1 MEETLDSILL
11 GIVQG
16 LTEFLPVS
24 SSGHLVLAQEI
35 LNASFGQGI
44 LFEVAV
50 HIATLFAIL
59 IFYRRRVA
67 NLVYGTLTRERHALE
82 YAGKLIVGTLPA
94 VAVALLLRD
103 FIEEQFDSL
112 LGVGICLIIT
122 GFLVWSTRF
131 TIKDGGIESSGT
143 NEPTW
148 AGALL
153 IGCVQ
158 AFAILPGI
166 SRSGSTVAAGL
177 ALGLN
182 PLAAAEFSFMLGMIA
197 MAGAGVLLLPELTSI
212 DPSVVGPILFGSVAA
227 LFSGLAA
234 LAAFVWLLRTQ
245 RFYAFAWYAWL
256 VGGITVFWV
265 LT

>member
-1 MEETLDSILL
+1 MEEILDSILL

-24 SSGHLVLAQEI
+24 SSGHLVLAQEL
-35 LNASFGQGI
+35 LNADLGQGI

-59 IFYRRRVA
+59 IFYRRRVWQ
-67 NLVYGTLTRERHALE
+67 LLYGTLTRNRHALQ
-82 YAGKLIVGTLPA
+82 YTGKLIVGTVPA
-94 VAVALLLRD
+94 VIVALLFRHW
-103 FIEEQFDSL
+103 IEEQFDSL
-112 LGVGICLIIT
+112 LGVGICLILT
-122 GFLVWSTRF
+122 GFIVWSTKY
-131 TIKDGGIESSGT
+131 TNKHSGT

-148 AGALL
+148 KGAVL

-197 MAGAGVLLLPELTSI
+197 MAGAGVLLLPELSNVDPGLMTSI
-212 DPSVVGPILFGSVAA
+212 TFGSIAA
-227 LFSGLAA
+227 LLSGLVA
-234 LAAFVWLLRTQ
+234 LSAFVWLLRTQ
-245 RFYAFAWYAWL
+245 RFYVFAWYAWV
-256 VGGITVFWV
+256 VGAITVIWA
-265 LT
+265 LN

>member
-1 MEETLDSILL
+1 MEGILDSILL

-24 SSGHLVLAQEI
+24 SSGHLVLAQE
-35 LNASFGQGI
+35 LLGANLGQGI

-59 IFYRRRVA
+59 IFYRRRVSK
-67 NLVYGTLTRERHALE
+67 LIYGTVTRNRQALE

-94 VAVALLLRD
+94 VVVALLFRSW
-103 FIEEQFDSL
+103 IEEQFNSL
-112 LGVGICLIIT
+112 LGVGICLIVT

-131 TIKDGGIESSGT
+131 TIKDRGQD
-143 NEPTW
+143 EPTW
-148 AGALL
+148 GAAFV

-197 MAGAGVLLLPELTSI
+197 MAGAGVLLLPELTSV
-212 DPSVVGPILFGSVAA
+212 DPELMKSITAGSLAA
-227 LFSGLAA
+227 LISGLLA

-245 RFYAFAWYAWL
+245 RFFVFAWYAWIVGAVTVVWAL
-256 VGGITVFWV
+256 V
-265 LT
+265 

>member
-24 SSGHLVLAQEI
+24 SSGHLVLAQE
-35 LNASFGQGI
+35 LLQADLGHGI

-59 IFYRRRVA
+59 IFYRRRVTK
-67 NLVYGTLTRERHALE
+67 LVYGTITRERRALE

-94 VAVALLLRD
+94 VVVALLFRGW
-103 FIEEQFDSL
+103 IEDQFDSL
-112 LGVGICLIIT
+112 LGVGICLIAT
-122 GFLVWSTRF
+122 GFIVWSTRY
-131 TIKDGGIESSGT
+131 TNTHDGLD
-143 NEPTW
+143 EPTW
-148 AGALL
+148 KSALL

-197 MAGAGVLLLPELTSI
+197 MAGAGVLLLPELSSVDPGLITAITYGSI
-212 DPSVVGPILFGSVAA
+212 AA
-227 LFSGLAA
+227 LISGLLA

-245 RFYAFAWYAWL
+245 RFYVFAWYAWI
-256 VGGITVFWV
+256 VGGITVYWA
-265 LT
+265 LTYQG

>member
-35 LNASFGQGI
+35 LNAEFGQGI

-59 IFYRRRVA
+59 IFYRQRVSK
-67 NLVYGTLTRERHALE
+67 LVYGTLARNHDALT
-82 YAGKLIVGTLPA
+82 YTGKLIVGTLPA
-94 VAVALLLRD
+94 VAVALLARSW
-103 FIEEQFDSL
+103 IEQQFDSL
-112 LGVGICLIIT
+112 LGVGICLILT
-122 GFLVWSTRF
+122 GFIVWSTRY
-131 TIKDGGIESSGT
+131 TNKHSGAD
-143 NEPTW
+143 EPTW
-148 AGALL
+148 TGALL

-177 ALGLN
+177 ALGLS

-197 MAGAGVLLLPELTSI
+197 MAGAGVLLLPELTSV
-212 DPSVVGPILFGSVAA
+212 DPALMNTILAGSVAA
-227 LFSGLAA
+227 LLSGLAA
-234 LAAFVWLLRTQ
+234 LAAFVWLLKTQ
-245 RFYAFAWYAWL
+245 RFYVFSWYAWI
-256 VGGITVFWV
+256 VGGITIYWA
-265 LT
+265 LSS

>member
-1 MEETLDSILL
+1 MKDVIDSIIL

-24 SSGHLVLAQEI
+24 SSGHLVLAQEV
-35 LNASFGQGI
+35 LGTAFGQGI

-50 HIATLFAIL
+50 HVATLFAIL
-59 IFYRRRVA
+59 IFYRQRVLRLTTGVFTGRRDS
-67 NLVYGTLTRERHALE
+67 LE

-94 VAVALLLRD
+94 VIVALTLRD
-103 FIEEQFDSL
+103 MIEGQFESL

-122 GFLVWSTRF
+122 GFLVWSTRY
-131 TIKDGGIESSGT
+131 T
-143 NEPTW
+143 NKHE
-148 AGALL
+148 GASAPGWGAALI

-177 ALGLN
+177 ALGLH

-197 MAGAGVLLLPELTSI
+197 MAGAGILLLPELTSI
-212 DPSVVGPILFGSVAA
+212 DPSLFDTIMAGSVAA
-227 LFSGLAA
+227 LISGLAA
-234 LAAFVWLLRTQ
+234 LIAFVWLLKTQ
-245 RFYAFAWYAWL
+245 RFHVFAWYAWV
-256 VGGITVFWV
+256 VGAITIWFAV
-265 LT
+265 T

>member
-1 MEETLDSILL
+1 MEEILDSILL

-24 SSGHLVLAQEI
+24 SSGHLVLAQAI
-35 LNASFGQGI
+35 LETEFGQGI

-50 HIATLFAIL
+50 HVATLFAIL
-59 IFYRRRVA
+59 IFYRQRVA
-67 NLVYGTLTRERHALE
+67 KLAYGTLTRDHHALR
-82 YAGKLIVGTLPA
+82 YTGKLIIGTLPA
-94 VAVALLLRD
+94 VVVALLFKDL
-103 FIEEQFDSL
+103 IEEQFESL

-122 GFLVWSTRF
+122 GFLVYSTK
-131 TIKDGGIESSGT
+131 IT
-143 NEPTW
+143 NRHEGSEEPSW
-148 AGALL
+148 KAALI

-177 ALGLN
+177 ALGLH

-197 MAGAGVLLLPELTSI
+197 MAGAGILMLPELTSVDGALLTGI
-212 DPSVVGPILFGSVAA
+212 TFGSIAA
-227 LFSGLAA
+227 LISGLAA

-245 RFYAFAWYAWL
+245 RFFIFAWYAWV
-256 VGGITVFWV
+256 VGAITIAVAI
-265 LT
+265 L

>member
-1 MEETLDSILL
+1 MEDTIDSILL

-24 SSGHLVLAQEI
+24 SSGHLVLAQEV
-35 LNASFGQGI
+35 LGVNFGQGI

-50 HIATLFAIL
+50 HVATLVAIL
-59 IFYRRRVA
+59 IFYRKRVWELA
-67 NLVYGTLTRERHALE
+67 HGFFTLQRPALE
-82 YAGKLIVGTLPA
+82 YTGKLVLGTLPA

-103 FIEEQFDSL
+103 LIEQQFDSL

-122 GFLVWSTRF
+122 GFIVWSTKK
-131 TIKDGGIESSGT
+131 TNTHSGD
-143 NEPTW
+143 EVPSW
-148 AGALL
+148 KSAFI

-177 ALGLN
+177 ALGLS

-212 DPSVVGPILFGSVAA
+212 DATLMNNIIAGSIAS
-227 LFSGLAA
+227 LISGLAA
-234 LAAFVWLLRTQ
+234 LVAFVWLLRTQ
-245 RFYAFAWYAWL
+245 RFHVFAWYAWI
-256 VGGITVFWV
+256 VGAITVV
-265 LT
+265 VALN

>member
-1 MEETLDSILL
+1 MEEIVDSILL

-35 LNASFGQGI
+35 LNAKFGQGI

-67 NLVYGTLTRERHALE
+67 TLIYGTVTGDRKALE
-82 YAGKLIVGTLPA
+82 YAGKLIIGTLPA
-94 VAVALLLRD
+94 VAVALLFRHW
-103 FIEEQFDSL
+103 IEEQFNSL
-112 LGVGICLIIT
+112 LGVGICLILT
-122 GFLVWSTRF
+122 GFIVFSTKF
-131 TIKDGGIESSGT
+131 TNKHTGED
-143 NEPTW
+143 EPTW
-148 AGALL
+148 KAAFI

-177 ALGLN
+177 ALGLH

-197 MAGAGVLLLPELTSI
+197 MAGAGILLLPELSSI
-212 DPSVVGPILFGSVAA
+212 DPELMTAITFGSIAA
-227 LFSGLAA
+227 LISGLIA

-245 RFYAFAWYAWL
+245 RFFIFAWYAWV
-256 VGGITVFWV
+256 VGGITVVWS
-265 LT
+265 LL

>member
-1 MEETLDSILL
+1 MEDVLDSILL

-24 SSGHLVLAQEI
+24 SSGHLVLAQE
-35 LNASFGQGI
+35 LLQAHLGKGI

-59 IFYRRRVA
+59 IFYRQRVTK
-67 NLVYGTLTRERHALE
+67 LVYGTLTGQRNSLE

-94 VAVALLLRD
+94 IAVALLFRSW
-103 FIEEQFDSL
+103 IEEQFDSL
-112 LGVGICLIIT
+112 LGVGICLILT
-122 GFLVWSTRF
+122 GFIVFSTRF
-131 TIKDGGIESSGT
+131 TNKHTGME
-143 NEPTW
+143 EPTW
-148 AGALL
+148 KAALL

-177 ALGLN
+177 ALGLH

-197 MAGAGVLLLPELTSI
+197 MAGAGVLMLPELTSV
-212 DPSVVGPILFGSVAA
+212 DTELMNTILFGALAA
-227 LFSGLAA
+227 LLSGLLA

-245 RFYAFAWYAWL
+245 RFFIFAWYAWL
-256 VGGITVFWV
+256 VGGITVIWA
-265 LT
+265 LA

>member
-1 MEETLDSILL
+1 MSDTINSILL

-35 LNASFGQGI
+35 LGTSFGQGI

-50 HIATLFAIL
+50 HVATLFAIL
-59 IFYRRRVA
+59 IFYRRRVTQ
-67 NLVYGTLTRERHALE
+67 LVYGTLTRNMHALR
-82 YAGKLIVGTLPA
+82 YSGKLIVGTLPA
-94 VAVALLLRD
+94 VIVALLFRD
-103 FIEEQFDSL
+103 VIEEQFDSL

-122 GFLVWSTRF
+122 GFLVWSTRY
-131 TIKDGGIESSGT
+131 T
-143 NEPTW
+143 NTHEGNDEPGW
-148 AGALL
+148 GAALL

-177 ALGLN
+177 ALGLH

-197 MAGAGVLLLPELTSI
+197 MAGAGILLLPELTSI
-212 DPSVVGPILFGSVAA
+212 DPNLLNTIAAGSIAS
-227 LFSGLAA
+227 LLSGLAA

-245 RFYAFAWYAWL
+245 RFYIFSWYAWII
-256 VGGITVFWV
+256 GAITVYV
-265 LT
+265 ALNG

>member
-1 MEETLDSILL
+1 MEEILDSILL

-24 SSGHLVLAQEI
+24 SSGHLVIAQEL
-35 LNASFGQGI
+35 LNADLGQGI

-67 NLVYGTLTRERHALE
+67 QLIYGTITRDRSALE

-94 VAVALLLRD
+94 VVVALLFRHW
-103 FIEEQFDSL
+103 IEEQFDSL
-112 LGVGICLIIT
+112 LGVGICLILT
-122 GFLVWSTRF
+122 GFIVYSTKF
-131 TIKDGGIESSGT
+131 TNKHSGDD
-143 NEPTW
+143 EPTW
-148 AGALL
+148 KGAFL

-166 SRSGSTVAAGL
+166 TRSGSTVAAGL

-197 MAGAGVLLLPELTSI
+197 MAGAGVLLLPELSSVDPALMTSI
-212 DPSVVGPILFGSVAA
+212 TLGSIAA
-227 LFSGLAA
+227 LMSGLLA
-234 LAAFVWLLRTQ
+234 LVAFVWLLRTQ
-245 RFYAFAWYAWL
+245 RFYIFAWYAWVAGAITIAWAL
-256 VGGITVFWV
+256 V
-265 LT
+265 

>member
-1 MEETLDSILL
+1 MEEILDSILL

-16 LTEFLPVS
+16 LTEFFPVS
-24 SSGHLVLAQEI
+24 SSGHLVIAQEL
-35 LNASFGQGI
+35 LNADLGQGI

-67 NLVYGTLTRERHALE
+67 KLIYGTITRDRSSLE

-94 VAVALLLRD
+94 VVVALLFRHW
-103 FIEEQFDSL
+103 IEEQFDSL
-112 LGVGICLIIT
+112 LGVGICLILT
-122 GFLVWSTRF
+122 GFIVFSTKF
-131 TIKDGGIESSGT
+131 TNKHSGDE
-143 NEPTW
+143 EPTW
-148 AGALL
+148 TAAFL

-166 SRSGSTVAAGL
+166 TRSGSTVAAGL

-197 MAGAGVLLLPELTSI
+197 MAGAGILLLPELSSI
-212 DPSVVGPILFGSVAA
+212 DPALITSITFGSIAA
-227 LFSGLAA
+227 LISGLLA
-234 LAAFVWLLRTQ
+234 LVAFVWLLRTQ
-245 RFYAFAWYAWL
+245 RFYIFAWYAW
-256 VGGITVFWV
+256 VAGAITIVWA
-265 LT
+265 LA

>member
-1 MEETLDSILL
+1 MEDVLDSILL

-24 SSGHLVLAQEI
+24 SSGHLVLAQEL
-35 LNASFGQGI
+35 LNADLGQGI

-67 NLVYGTLTRERHALE
+67 QLVYGTVTRDRRALE
-82 YAGKLIVGTLPA
+82 YAGKLFIGTLPA
-94 VAVALLLRD
+94 VFVALLFRHW
-103 FIEEQFDSL
+103 IEEQFDSL
-112 LGVGICLIIT
+112 LGVGICLILT
-122 GFLVWSTRF
+122 GFIVFSTRF
-131 TIKDGGIESSGT
+131 TNKHAGLEVPGWGG
-143 NEPTW
+143 
-148 AGALL
+148 AFV

-177 ALGLN
+177 ALGLS

-197 MAGAGVLLLPELTSI
+197 MAGAGVLLLPELSSI
-212 DPSVVGPILFGSVAA
+212 DPEFMNAILFGSVAA
-227 LFSGLAA
+227 LLSGLLA

-245 RFYAFAWYAWL
+245 RFFIFAWYAWV
-256 VGGITVFWV
+256 VGAITVVWA
-265 LT
+265 LA

>member
-1 MEETLDSILL
+1 MEEVLDSILL

-24 SSGHLVLAQEI
+24 SSGHLVIAQEL
-35 LNASFGQGI
+35 LNADLGQGI

-67 NLVYGTLTRERHALE
+67 KLIYGTITRDRSSLE

-94 VAVALLLRD
+94 VVVALLFRHW
-103 FIEEQFDSL
+103 IEEQFDSL
-112 LGVGICLIIT
+112 LGVGICLILT
-122 GFLVWSTRF
+122 GFIVFSTKF
-131 TIKDGGIESSGT
+131 TNKHSGSD
-143 NEPTW
+143 EPTW
-148 AGALL
+148 TAAFL

-166 SRSGSTVAAGL
+166 TRSGSTVAAGL

-197 MAGAGVLLLPELTSI
+197 MAGAGILLLPELSSI
-212 DPSVVGPILFGSVAA
+212 DPALITSITFGSIAA
-227 LFSGLAA
+227 LISGLMA
-234 LAAFVWLLRTQ
+234 LAAFVWLLSTQ
-245 RFYAFAWYAWL
+245 RFYIFAWYAW
-256 VGGITVFWV
+256 VAGAITVERA
-265 LT
+265 LAQQA

>member
-1 MEETLDSILL
+1 MEEILDSILL

-24 SSGHLVLAQEI
+24 SSGHLVLAQEL
-35 LNASFGQGI
+35 LNADLGQGI

-59 IFYRRRVA
+59 IFYRRRVWQ
-67 NLVYGTLTRERHALE
+67 LLYGTLTRNRQALQ
-82 YAGKLIVGTLPA
+82 YAGKLIVGTVPA
-94 VAVALLLRD
+94 VIVALLFRHW
-103 FIEEQFDSL
+103 IEAQFDSL
-112 LGVGICLIIT
+112 LGVGICLILT
-122 GFLVWSTRF
+122 GFIVWSTKF
-131 TIKDGGIESSGT
+131 TNKHSGMD
-143 NEPTW
+143 EPTW
-148 AGALL
+148 KGAVL

-197 MAGAGVLLLPELTSI
+197 MAGAGVLLLPELTNVDPDLMTSI
-212 DPSVVGPILFGSVAA
+212 MFGSIAA
-227 LFSGLAA
+227 LLSGLIA
-234 LAAFVWLLRTQ
+234 LTAFVWLLRTQ
-245 RFYAFAWYAWL
+245 RFYIFAWYAW
-256 VGGITVFWV
+256 VAGAITIVWA
-265 LT
+265 LA

>member
-1 MEETLDSILL
+1 MDDTLDSILL

-35 LNASFGQGI
+35 LDAHLGQGI

-50 HIATLFAIL
+50 HVATLVAIL
-59 IFYRRRVA
+59 IFYRRRVVKLA
-67 NLVYGTLTRERHALE
+67 YGTLTRNRDALE
-82 YAGKLIVGTLPA
+82 YVGKLVVGTLPA
-94 VAVALLLRD
+94 IVVALLFRD
-103 FIEEQFDSL
+103 LIEKQFDSL

-122 GFLVWSTRF
+122 GFIVWSTRF
-131 TIKDGGIESSGT
+131 TNKHEGDD
-143 NEPTW
+143 EPSW
-148 AGALL
+148 KAALL

-177 ALGLN
+177 ALGLH

-197 MAGAGVLLLPELTSI
+197 MAGAGILMLPELTSL
-212 DPSVVGPILFGSVAA
+212 DPALLTSIAAGSVAA
-227 LFSGLAA
+227 LISGLAA

-245 RFYAFAWYAWL
+245 RFYIFAWYAWV
-256 VGGITVFWV
+256 VGGITVYWA
-265 LT
+265 LSN